1 MINNYNYQANAN
13 IQCLVEDP
21 EYKERKEAL
30 FLISHHFDKEN
41 VKWSLACSMNLF
53 LRGIVDEFHDLD
65 LIVDINDIDKIQ
77 KIMEKLGAI
86 LVGTGGNGYCE
97 SDKYMHFQLGRIDID
112 IISGFRVITFGTK
125 FVYNFNINELE
136 YIEIEHVKIPL
147 VSMEA
152 MYILYSMMEGWQPKR
167 RYKRILI
174 EEFLLREEIQFNAI
188 LKRALKENLPGWIR
202 RNIREILNE

>member
-86 LVGTGGNGYCE
+86 LVDTGGNGYCE

-112 IISGFRVITFGTK
+112 IISGFRVITSGTK

-202 RNIREILNE
+202 RDIREILNE

>member
-86 LVGTGGNGYCE
+86 LVDTGGNGYCE